1 MLVMKFGGTSVG
13 GFEKLERVASLVSE
27 VKDDRIVVLSAMSGV
42 TNYLYEI
49 ADKIEQGADVPE
61 SILPL
66 IEKFKQTIFALNI
79 GKEEKDTLWLNVESR
94 IQSINQWV
102 DEPNKK
108 QVRQKIITF
117 GETLSC
123 MMMVGILI
131 HRGESVRYIPATNF
145 MRLDSNN
152 EPDYF
157 YIQERIQ
164 DEIAKEDSAII
175 ITEGFVCKTYDGQ
188 IGNLERGGSDYT
200 ASIIGRCVMAT
211 EVQIWTDI
219 DGMHNNDPRFVEK
232 TFPIDHLSFEE
243 AAELAYFGAKVLH
256 PTCILP
262 VQLVNVP
269 VRIKNT
275 SDPDAKGT
283 LISHKT
289 QGKGIKAVAARDGI
303 HILKIKSFRM
313 LMAYGFLE
321 KVFSIFNKHQMPIDV
336 ITTSEVSIS
345 VTIDRLDNIDE
356 LMEDLSD
363 LGEVSLT
370 SGHSLV
376 CVVGDFI
383 ADSVGHASKIFS
395 SLKNVPLRMISY
407 GSSDHNV
414 TLLIDTVNKKEALN
428 ALNIV
433 CFEEAS
439 LIC

>member
-13 GFEKLERVASLVSE
+13 SPEKLEIVASLVSE
-27 VKDDRIVVLSAMSGV
+27 VTDDRIVVLSAMSGV
-42 TNYLYEI
+42 TNYLYEM
-49 ADKIEQGADVPE
+49 ADKIEQGADVLEATLP
-61 SILPL
+61 IL
-66 IEKFKQTIFALNI
+66 EKFEKTIFALAI
-79 GKEEKDTLWLNVESR
+79 GQDEKEKLWLNVKSR
-94 IQSINQWV
+94 ILAINEWV
-102 DEPNKK
+102 NEPNKK

-123 MMMVGILI
+123 LIVVGILI
-131 HRGESVRYIPATNF
+131 NRGENVRYIPAINF
-145 MRLDSNN
+145 MRLDSNG

-164 DEIAKEDSAII
+164 DEIAKSSNDII
-175 ITEGFVCKTYDGQ
+175 ITEGFVCKTYDGL

-200 ASIIGRCVMAT
+200 ASIIGRCLMAS

-232 TFPIDHLSFEE
+232 TFPIENLSFEE

-275 SDPDAKGT
+275 GDPLAKGT

-289 QGKGIKAVAARDGI
+289 QGNGIKAVAAKDGI

-313 LMAYGFLE
+313 LMAYGFVE
-321 KVFSIFNKHQMPIDV
+321 KVFSVFSKYQVPIDV

-345 VTIDRLDNIDE
+345 VTIDNLENTDELIDE
-356 LMEDLSD
+356 LSD

-370 SGHSLV
+370 SGHSLI
-376 CVVGDFI
+376 CVVGNFI
-383 ADSVGHASKIFS
+383 ADSHGHANKIFS

-414 TLLIDTVNKKEALN
+414 TLLIDTVHKNEALN
-428 ALNIV
+428 ALNLV

>member
-13 GFEKLERVASLVSE
+13 SSEKLEKVASLVSE
-27 VKDDRIVVLSAMSGV
+27 VKDNRVVVLSAMSGV
-42 TNYLYEI
+42 TNYLYEV
-49 ADKIEQGADVPE
+49 ADHIEQGVDVQE
-61 SILPL
+61 AIQPL
-66 IEKFKQTIFALNI
+66 IDKFNQTIFSLNLD
-79 GKEEKDTLWLNVESR
+79 ENEKMTLWQTVESR
-94 IQSINQWV
+94 INGINLWI

-123 MMMVGILI
+123 LMILGILSN
-131 HRGESVRYIPATNF
+131 RGENARYVPATNF

-157 YIQERIQ
+157 YIQERLK
-164 DEIAKEDSAII
+164 DEIAKEPAAII
-175 ITEGFVCKTYDGQ
+175 ISEGFVCRTYDGQ

-200 ASIIGRCVMAT
+200 ASIIGRCLMAK

-219 DGMHNNDPRFVEK
+219 DGMHNNDPRFVDK
-232 TFPIDHLSFEE
+232 TFPIEHLSFEE

-289 QGKGIKAVAARDGI
+289 QGKGIKAVAAKDGI

-321 KVFSIFNKHQMPIDV
+321 KVFSLFSKHQVPIDV

-345 VTIDRLDNIDE
+345 VTIDELSNIDE
-356 LMEDLSD
+356 LMNDLSD

-370 SGHSLV
+370 SDHSLI

-383 ADSVGHASKIFS
+383 ADSHGHANKIFS

-414 TLLIDTVNKKEALN
+414 TLLIDTANKKEALN
-428 ALNIV
+428 ALNLV

-439 LIC
+439 MLC